1 MIVTKEN
8 PRWEE
13 LLTGKVNH
21 KFRLASAAM
30 MLSRCQRSV
39 QNDPSPQTI
48 KKNID
53 DLHAFFTKFENVAHD
68 DMREIFQ

>member
-13 LLTGKVNH
+13 LLTGKVKH
-21 KFRLASAAM
+21 QFRLVSAAM
-30 MLSRCQRSV
+30 MVSKCQRSV
-39 QNDPSPQTI
+39 QSDPSPQTI

-53 DLHAFFTKFENVAHD
+53 NLYAFFTKFENVVCD
-68 DMREIFQ
+68 DLKDIFQ

>member
-13 LLTGKVNH
+13 LLTGKFKH
-21 KFRLASAAM
+21 QFRLASAAM
-30 MLSRCQRSV
+30 MVSRCQRSV
-39 QNDPSPQTI
+39 QGDPSPQTI

-53 DLHAFFTKFENVAHD
+53 DLYAFFTKFEKVVYD
-68 DMREIFQ
+68 DLNEIFQ